1 MGIFGAA
8 TKAVGA
14 GSGGSANGQNL
25 GFDMAGY
32 VAQGGK
38 LFDAKGMKEYR
49 DKQNQQQSADIYQQS
64 NENAQTGRVSQS
76 FATQP
81 SAGIA
86 VGQAPV
92 GSTMSSSASSPM
104 QGSQSSANDHTHEE
118 NNNTQ
123 PGGMTGVGGGIQPG
137 LQGLATAV
145 TGNPQGVGAA
155 SSQPVRWG
163 KAGMAANKAARR
175 NGASNVASQNQTGQ
189 DMFGGQ
195 SMPAGMPGIFQKK
208 QF

>member
-1 MGIFGAA
+1 MGIFGVATNAA
-8 TKAVGA
+8 GI
-14 GSGGSANGQNL
+14 GNANSIHGRGQ
-25 GFDMAGY
+25 FDMGGY
-32 VAQGGK
+32 LAQGGK
-38 LFDAKGMKEYR
+38 PFDVKGAQEYR
-49 DKQNQQQSADIYQQS
+49 DKQNQQRSADIYQQS

-81 SAGIA
+81 SAGVA
-86 VGQAPV
+86 VGQAPG
-92 GSTMSSSASSPM
+92 GSTMSSLATTPT

-123 PGGMTGVGGGIQPG
+123 PGGMTGLAGGIQPG

-145 TGNPQGVGAA
+145 TGGPQGVGAA
-155 SSQPVRWG
+155 SPQPVRWG

-195 SMPAGMPGIFQKK
+195 SMPGIFQKK

>member
-8 TKAVGA
+8 TNAAGV
-14 GSGGSANGQNL
+14 GSGGSVQGRSQ
-25 GFDMAGY
+25 FDMAGWK
-32 VAQGGK
+32 AQGGG
-38 LFDAKGMKEYR
+38 LFDIKGMKEYS
-49 DKQNQQQSADIYQQS
+49 DKQNQQQSEDIYQQS

-81 SAGIA
+81 SADVA

-92 GSTMSSSASSPM
+92 GSTMSPSASSPM

-118 NNNTQ
+118 NNNAQ

-145 TGNPQGVGAA
+145 TGSPQGVGAA

-175 NGASNVASQNQTGQ
+175 SGASNVASQNQTGQ

-195 SMPAGMPGIFQKK
+195 SLPAGMPGIFQKK